1 MILHSDVRTSRGNMR
16 LVMLCVCQQAMTYK
30 LDFQQERSDRENV
43 IGRFDEEREALQA
56 DISKLNAQL
65 EAVKLEHD
73 DTSAQLQ
80 QMKEL
85 SLVTKNEV
93 RCRPRCSSASKLC
106 SVWSLLCY
114 GMASSHGASLCVRV
128 CSKCA
133 CIQINTN
140 NNASPFLTLCIYI
153 V

>member
-1 MILHSDVRTSRGNMR
+1 MILHSDVCTSPGKMRGI

-30 LDFQQERSDRENV
+30 LDFQQERTDRENV
-43 IGRFDEEREALQA
+43 IGRFDEEREAMQE
-56 DISKLNAQL
+56 DIAKLNVQL
-65 EAVKLEHD
+65 AAVKLEHD

-85 SLVTKNEV
+85 SLLQKNEV

-106 SVWSLLCY
+106 SFWLLMCY

-128 CSKCA
+128 CSMCP
-133 CIQINTN
+133 CI
-140 NNASPFLTLCIYI
+140 
-153 V
+153 

>member
-1 MILHSDVRTSRGNMR
+1 MHGI
-16 LVMLCVCQQAMTYK
+16 LVMLCVCLQAMTYK

-43 IGRFDEEREALQA
+43 IGKFDKEREAMQE
-56 DISKLNAQL
+56 DIAKLNAQL
-65 EAVKLEHD
+65 AAVKLEHD
-73 DTSAQLQ
+73 DTTAQLQ

-93 RCRPRCSSASKLC
+93 RFRPRCSSASKLC
-106 SVWSLLCY
+106 GFWSLVCY
-114 GMASSHGASLCVRV
+114 DMASSHGASLCVCV

-140 NNASPFLTLCIYI
+140 NYVQVSI
-153 V
+153 VSCV